1 MGTNACMLKRYLILK
16 TNMKYSNKMRRFLL
30 FIIFLLAI
38 LEVNGQLLNI
48 DQHEVFSDTAKYV
61 TGSVAFKFHLDN
73 KNASVDQKNSFIRLE
88 NKNDIVFVGYKN
100 NYLLSS
106 QIKYFNSSGG
116 TFISSGYAHARAN
129 YLKMRNTSYESFTQI
144 QYDRNRYL
152 DYRFLFG
159 GGLRWR
165 IISKDKIGLF
175 TGAELMYEHE
185 KWDNPE
191 NENLFI
197 IKNLPKIGAY
207 MNFRIKTSETSKFR
221 SLVIYQTGYD
231 PDPGLMRNRIS
242 FDLQFE
248 IEIFKKLYFTLT
260 YNGAYE
266 DEPIYPINKFI
277 YTLENGLV
285 WRF

>member
-1 MGTNACMLKRYLILK
+1 MNR
-16 TNMKYSNKMRRFLL
+16 LL
-30 FIIFLLAI
+30 LTIIALLAF
-38 LEVNGQLLNI
+38 LQVNGQLLNI
-48 DQHEVFSDTAKYV
+48 DQHEIFSDTSKYV
-61 TGSVAFKFHLDN
+61 TGSIAFIFHLDN
-73 KNASVDQKNSFIRLE
+73 KNANVDKKNSVVRLE
-88 NKNDIVFVGYKN
+88 NKNDLVFVGLKN
-100 NYLLSS
+100 NYLLSN
-106 QIKYFNSSGG
+106 QIKYFNSTGG

-129 YLKMRNTSYESFTQI
+129 YSKMRKMSYEMFTQI
-144 QYDRNRYL
+144 QYDRNRYM
-152 DYRFLFG
+152 DYRFLLG

-165 IISKDKIGLF
+165 VTSKDKIGFF

-207 MNFRIKTSETSKFR
+207 MNLRIKTSESSKFR

-231 PDPGLMRNRIS
+231 PDPGLMRNRLS

-248 IEIFKKLYFTLT
+248 IEIFKKLYFTIT
-260 YNGAYE
+260 FKGAYE
-266 DEPIYPINKFI
+266 DEPIYPINKLI